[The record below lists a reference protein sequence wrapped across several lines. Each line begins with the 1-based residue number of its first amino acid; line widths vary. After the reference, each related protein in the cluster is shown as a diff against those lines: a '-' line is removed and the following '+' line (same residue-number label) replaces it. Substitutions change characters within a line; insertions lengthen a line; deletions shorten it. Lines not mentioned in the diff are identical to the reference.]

1 MTDTLI
7 DLTAHNGAFP
17 SAFTVRRRYIVVEWD
32 NDEMPEYLG
41 FAAKVRSNL
50 RNDERREFLDRL
62 YDYQMLAINQARA
75 RLNGTDV
82 PEGDSD
88 ELVFALIAPH
98 IIAWN
103 ARAERAD
110 GTEVPIPPPAE
121 GGTASLWAVE
131 FPMAV
136 WLKDRLADAYR
147 GGKGVRKSSS
157 EPGNGLD
164 GALPSDP
171 S

>member
-7 DLTAHNGAFP
+7 DLTAHNGAFA

-32 NDEMPEYLG
+32 NEEMPEYLG

-62 YDYQMLAINQARA
+62 YDYQMLAVNQARA
-75 RLNGTDV
+75 QLNGSEA

-103 ARAERAD
+103 ARAERVD

-121 GGTASLWAVE
+121 GGSASLWAIE

-136 WLKDRLADAYR
+136 WLKDRLSDAYR
-147 GGKGVRKSSS
+147 GGKGFRPPVPKP
-157 EPGNGLD
+157 EPGLD
-164 GALPSDP
+164 GPLPIDP